1 MNCSAGDRSRF
12 PTVEPK
18 TDWLVVAN
26 GNLSNLCYGVGL
38 DNIKSLVL
46 KGNNITSMCD
56 KFGEN
61 LNKIGLNHIDLSENA
76 LTRIPKS
83 FEGLE
88 HVNTPLLSKN
98 QYICDCTMLWMVDWL
113 VNFTTVSGKKIVSD
127 YVNVVCHSGQMVGTP
142 IYLLDSGKMGCYSD
156 KMASWK
162 VAVIA
167 IVGILLVL
175 TVIVAT
181 VIIKRSKEARWLIYR
196 NFNKLIRVE
205 EQEDISGYEF
215 DAFVSY
221 RYVSHNTTSNSQA
234 TSKLRFHFPSQNTC
248 GVFSLYLS
256 RKFSRFYLLKVIKYC
271 L

>member
-1 MNCSAGDRSRF
+1 MLNISAQPTSCSQNCLCHYDIRNRVNIMNCSAGDRSRF

-83 FEGLE
+83 FEGLK
-88 HVNTPLLSKN
+88 HVHTLLLLKN

-113 VNFTTVSGKKIVSD
+113 VNFTTASGNKIVSD
-127 YVNVVCHSGQMVGTP
+127 YVNVVLPQWTNGRDT
-142 IYLLDSGKMGCYSD
+142 YLSPRFWQNGLLFRQNGLMESCCYS
-156 KMASWK
+156 SSRN
-162 VAVIA
+162 IA
-167 IVGILLVL
+167 GGG
-175 TVIVAT
+175 
-181 VIIKRSKEARWLIYR
+181 RY
-196 NFNKLIRVE
+196 
-205 EQEDISGYEF
+205 SGN
-215 DAFVSY
+215 SY
-221 RYVSHNTTSNSQA
+221 YQT
-234 TSKLRFHFPSQNTC
+234 
-248 GVFSLYLS
+248 
-256 RKFSRFYLLKVIKYC
+256 I
-271 L
+271 

>member
-26 GNLSNLCYGVGL
+26 GNLSNLYYGVGL

-83 FEGLE
+83 FEGLKL
-88 HVNTPLLSKN
+88 VNTLLLSKN

-181 VIIKRSKEARWLIYR
+181 VIIKRSKEARWLIYK

-221 RYVSHNTTSNSQA
+221 RYISYKTSSNSQA
-234 TSKLRFHFPSQNTC
+234 TSRLRFRLPSQKKLR
-248 GVFSLYLS
+248 GISLVS
-256 RKFSRFYLLKVIKYC
+256 FA
-271 L
+271 